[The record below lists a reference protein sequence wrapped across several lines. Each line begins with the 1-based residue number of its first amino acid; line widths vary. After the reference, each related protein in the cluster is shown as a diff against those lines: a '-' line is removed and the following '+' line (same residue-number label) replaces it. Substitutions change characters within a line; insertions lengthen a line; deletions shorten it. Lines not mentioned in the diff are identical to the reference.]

1 MAGVSSETK
10 SPSVTPRCHSEL
22 CSTAGFAVCLHR
34 AAAIPMIP
42 PSPAV
47 ISSQHLAGLSCWRL
61 GQWGHEE
68 GEVMPQGRRGCSA
81 LMSNLRH
88 PELFPVPAA
97 NPGAAGDRHTLLSVS
112 LWAGKPQVQQRSGRN
127 SSLQCPCPETGTRD
141 MCQEKRGRNPIK
153 KSDFWTKGVLCSC
166 HVLTGMGLHSSP
178 PRAWFVGAGGHS
190 GSWPGTHHISISQT
204 IFKSR

>member
-10 SPSVTPRCHSEL
+10 SPLSDTPVPFRALQHCWVRCLSAQSSCDPNDSSLTGSDFLSAPGRAEL
-22 CSTAGFAVCLHR
+22 LEAGTVETER
-34 AAAIPMIP
+34 
-42 PSPAV
+42 
-47 ISSQHLAGLSCWRL
+47 
-61 GQWGHEE
+61 
-68 GEVMPQGRRGCSA
+68 GEAMPQGRRGCSV

-88 PELFPVPAA
+88 PELFRVPAA
-97 NPGAAGDRHTLLSVS
+97 NPGAVGDRHTLLSVS
-112 LWAGKPQVQQRSGRN
+112 LWAGKPQVQQCSGRN
-127 SSLQCPCPETGTRD
+127 SSLQCPCPKTGTRD

-153 KSDFWTKGVLCSC
+153 TSDFWTKGVLCSC